1 MARFP
6 GAEEPMDDEGRLIRE
21 TGPAARVATVL
32 EPVLRDVGFRLV
44 RAKISA
50 LNGCTLQIMAERPDG
65 TMNVDGC
72 ERVSRAISPVLDVED
87 VIATAYNLE
96 VSSPGIDRPLV
107 RLSDFEK
114 WSGYDVKIE
123 MAVPAA
129 GRKRFRGLLSGIE
142 GTLAVLK
149 LPDVKPGLS
158 DTVSLPIADM
168 AEARLVLTD
177 ELIREALKRG
187 KAALK
192 ARGEDTGELDDDAGT
207 EEASDGDVSAARSD
221 AIAADPPS
229 RPWRDGPKPLKPKPV
244 RGPGRF
250 AKTK

>member
-1 MARFP
+1 
-6 GAEEPMDDEGRLIRE
+6 MDDEVRLIRE

-32 EPVLRDVGFRLV
+32 EPVLQDIGFRLV

-107 RLSDFEK
+107 RLSDFAK

-129 GRKRFRGLLSGIE
+129 GRKRFRGLLSGID
-142 GTLAVLK
+142 GSSAILK
-149 LPDVKPGLS
+149 LPDVKPGLA

-177 ELIREALKRG
+177 DLIREALKRG

-192 ARGEDTGELDDDAGT
+192 ARGEDIGEDIGELEDDAEM
-207 EEASDGDVSAARSD
+207 EEASDADVSAARAE
-221 AIAADPPS
+221 AIAADPPA
-229 RPWRDGPKPLKPKPV
+229 RPWRDGPKPAKPKPVKTKPV

-250 AKTK
+250 AKAK